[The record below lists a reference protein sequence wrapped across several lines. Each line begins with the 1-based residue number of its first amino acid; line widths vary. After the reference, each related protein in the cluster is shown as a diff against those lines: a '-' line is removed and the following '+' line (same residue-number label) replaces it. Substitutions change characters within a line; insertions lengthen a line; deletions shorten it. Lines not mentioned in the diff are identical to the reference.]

1 MEQFSCVIKDPA
13 GIHARP
19 ASVIVAIASKFDCDI
34 KLKFNDLEANLKSI
48 MNVMALGVK
57 QNSKIT
63 IEASGSGADEA
74 IKEIKKALKENNL
87 I

>member
-1 MEQFSCVIKDPA
+1 MKKFSCVIKDPA

-19 ASVIVAIASKFDCDI
+19 ASVIVSVASKFESDI

-57 QNSKIT
+57 QNSEVT
-63 IEASGSGADEA
+63 IEATGDDEVEA
-74 IKEIKKALKENNL
+74 LKEIKKALKENDL